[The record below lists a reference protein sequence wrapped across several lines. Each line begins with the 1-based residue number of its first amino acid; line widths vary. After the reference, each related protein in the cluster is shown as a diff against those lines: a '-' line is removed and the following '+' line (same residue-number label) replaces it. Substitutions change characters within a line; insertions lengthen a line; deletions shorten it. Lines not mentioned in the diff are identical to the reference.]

1 MRQPKKQNE
10 QKKKTGRR
18 LHQGKKRGNPSI
30 KDANALQFI
39 CPGISPVV
47 FLSEP
52 RVATSR
58 ILLKSLLNSLKYL
71 NLCTFFFKL

>member
-1 MRQPKKQNE
+1 MRQ
-10 QKKKTGRR
+10 QKNKTNRKKTGRR

-30 KDANALQFI
+30 KDANAAQFI

-52 RVATSR
+52 WVATSR
-58 ILLKSLLNSLKYL
+58 ILLKNLL
-71 NLCTFFFKL
+71 NLCTSF